1 MYIIGSETS
10 DDEIPKVAEEIKK
23 FITDSGGMI
32 EKYEEPG
39 KKKLAYPIKK
49 SRIGYYVIVNFSAPP
64 EKVSEI
70 EHRIRTTQ
78 NIIRYLI
85 LNMDEALTQM
95 EKDRAEQA
103 KLKAMRPRE
112 EIPAEK
118 EKVKREKKFDIDLD
132 AEIEKAL
139 ESNENIK

>member
-1 MYIIGSETS
+1 KI
-10 DDEIPKVAEEIKK
+10 
-23 FITDSGGMI
+23 
-32 EKYEEPG
+32 
-39 KKKLAYPIKK
+39 
-49 SRIGYYVIVNFSAPP
+49 
-64 EKVSEI
+64 SEI